1 MTGVRLTHVG
11 GPTLLIEAGGW
22 RLLTDPTFDPPGRRY
37 RFGWGTSSV
46 KAAGPAL
53 PVGEIGPVDAVLL
66 THDHH
71 GDNLDD
77 AGRALLGS
85 VGTVLTTRSGARRLA
100 RSGDVDPTRVV
111 GLAAGATTRLAAP
124 GRPTIKVTATPC
136 RHGPPLSRAVV
147 GDVVGFA
154 LDGLDHGTVW
164 VSGDTVLHP
173 ELLSVAGRLDVAVAV
188 LHLGAVHFPVTGP
201 VRYTMTARDAV
212 HLCRV
217 LRPRT
222 VVPVHYEGWGH
233 FTQGRRAAQEEFDR
247 APRDVR
253 QAVRWLDPGRA
264 TDVREEAGPAAP

>member
-1 MTGVRLTHVG
+1 VTGVRLTHVG

-37 RFGWGTSSV
+37 AFGWGTSSV
-46 KAAGPAL
+46 KKAGPAL
-53 PVGEIGPVDAVLL
+53 RVEELGRIDAVLL

-77 AGRALLGS
+77 AGRALLAS
-85 VGTVLTTRSGARRLA
+85 VATVLTTRSGAHRLA
-100 RSGDVDPTRVV
+100 RSGDVDATRLV
-111 GLAAGATTRLAAP
+111 GLAAGATTRLDAP
-124 GRPTIKVTATPC
+124 GRPTIAVTATPC

-147 GDVVGFA
+147 GDVIGFA
-154 LDGLDHGTVW
+154 LDGLGDGTVW
-164 VSGDTVLHP
+164 ISGDTVLHRD
-173 ELLSVAGRLDVAVAV
+173 LLTVAGRLDVAVAV

-212 HLCRV
+212 RLCRV
-217 LRPRT
+217 VRPRA

-233 FTQGRRAAQEEFDR
+233 FTQGRRAAQEEFEQ

-253 QAVRWLDPGRA
+253 EAVRWLDPGRT
-264 TDVREEAGPAAP
+264 TDVGEVAGPAAP